1 MPLKPVEHRTL
12 RAPTSSAPQ
21 GKLKLWVDIFSAE
34 DAKKY
39 PLINIQPPP
48 PVEYELRVIIWGC
61 KEVTIKDTLTDAND
75 LYITGAI
82 DTPGVPIQSTDTH
95 LRSHNGKGNFNWRM
109 KFPIKLPTK
118 HYPRFRLQVWDLD
131 FFSPDDSICEA
142 YFSLKGLCRKSQ
154 KENKRCKLFQGSNDR
169 ITIENLKHPNFE
181 GNQGIVQISMELM
194 PMSIAAQIPA
204 GMGREAPNTNPHL
217 PEPEGRIK
225 FSLLHPLDFLRDCL
239 GDNFC
244 NKLILLIFLSALGS
258 ALYFLAPMIMSQLV
272 ANSVTGK

>member
-95 LRSHNGKGNFNWRM
+95 LRSHNG
-109 KFPIKLPTK
+109 IASAVTLS
-118 HYPRFRLQVWDLD
+118 HCLL
-131 FFSPDDSICEA
+131 
-142 YFSLKGLCRKSQ
+142 LK
-154 KENKRCKLFQGSNDR
+154 
-169 ITIENLKHPNFE
+169 
-181 GNQGIVQISMELM
+181 
-194 PMSIAAQIPA
+194 
-204 GMGREAPNTNPHL
+204 
-217 PEPEGRIK
+217 
-225 FSLLHPLDFLRDCL
+225 
-239 GDNFC
+239 
-244 NKLILLIFLSALGS
+244 
-258 ALYFLAPMIMSQLV
+258 LV
-272 ANSVTGK
+272 AIERV